1 MMKIKVNR
9 NILWT
14 TLLTDLFVNAGIK
27 YACISPGSRNTPLTF
42 AIASEKK
49 IKSFPI
55 VDERAS
61 AFFALGISKKT
72 ELPVVLVT
80 TSGTATV
87 ELYPAIIEA
96 YQSRI
101 PLIVCTADRPKYLR
115 NTGSNQTINQKNI
128 FRNHISY
135 SVDLSLPKL
144 NKASI
149 KSYLTEVSK
158 AFTVAYNQKRPV
170 HLNFQFEKPFEP
182 DSTTDL
188 IDDHLIIY
196 ASKFSEKLLSQSY
209 AFANDSYKEFNLN
222 SIDLITIGAGK
233 FNSHFIKL
241 IDNFSTRNNIPIF
254 ADANSGLRF
263 SKKKLNNLIV
273 NYEALVRNENLA
285 VKFRPKSVLHFGR
298 NLTSQSLEEF
308 IIKSKAKRFVINE
321 FGDRFDSTK
330 RAKIIKSE
338 PEKFI
343 EQVLQSNINKGSLNS
358 LDYLKSV
365 DKKIE
370 EIKHKIF
377 RKSLNEVKI
386 ILELLKNIPANS
398 NLFIGNSLPVRDL
411 DFFSSVIEKKIN
423 IFQNRGASGID
434 GIIASSLGTAVESK
448 QQTFLVIGDLS
459 FYYDLNSLLI
469 AKQFEIPLKIILINN
484 NGGSIFNYL
493 PISKH
498 KEIFNKYFLTPI
510 SFDVKKISESFGL
523 DYKLVR
529 SLNEFKKSLSDAN
542 KTNSCLILEVR
553 TDSLFTKS
561 LKEKFW
567 ILTNKILSRDN

>member
-1 MMKIKVNR
+1 MKIKVNR

-14 TLLTDLFVNAGIK
+14 TLLKDLFVKAGIK
-27 YACISPGSRNTPLTF
+27 YACISPGSRSTPLTF

-61 AFFALGISKKT
+61 AFFALGIAKSSRS
-72 ELPVVLVT
+72 PVVLVT
-80 TSGTATV
+80 TSGTATA

-128 FRNHISY
+128 FLNHISY

-144 NKASI
+144 SKASL

-158 AFTVAYNQKRPV
+158 ALTVAYNQKRPV

-182 DSTTDL
+182 DSITDS
-188 IDDHLIIY
+188 IDDTLIIY
-196 ASKFSEKLLSQSY
+196 ANKFSEKLLSQTY
-209 AFANDSYKEFNLN
+209 TQANDFYKELNLS
-222 SIDLITIGAGK
+222 SIDLITIGVGK
-233 FNSHFIKL
+233 FDADVVRLLNK
-241 IDNFSTRNNIPIF
+241 FSTNNNIPIF
-254 ADANSGLRF
+254 ADVNSGLRF
-263 SKKKLNNLIV
+263 SKKKLNNLIA
-273 NYEALVRNENLA
+273 NYEAIVRNQSIAE
-285 VKFRPKSVLHFGR
+285 KFRPQSVLHFGR

-321 FGDRFDSTK
+321 FGDRFDSTR

-338 PEKFI
+338 PEEFI
-343 EQVLQSNINKGSLNS
+343 EQVLQSNIKKGSLNI

-365 DKKIE
+365 DKEIE

-377 RKSLNEVKI
+377 RKSLNEVNI
-386 ILELLKNIPANS
+386 ILELLENIPANS
-398 NLFIGNSLPVRDL
+398 NLFIGNSLPIRDL
-411 DFFSSVIEKKIN
+411 DFFSSKIEKEIN

-434 GIIASSLGTAVESK
+434 GIISSSLGIAVVSK

-484 NGGSIFNYL
+484 NGGAIFNYL
-493 PISKH
+493 PISKQKH
-498 KEIFNKYFLTPI
+498 IFRKYFLTPVN
-510 SFDVKKISESFGL
+510 FNVKKISDSFGIS
-523 DYKLVR
+523 YKLVK
-529 SLNEFKKSLSDAN
+529 SLNELKKSLSDAN
-542 KTNSCLILEVR
+542 KTNSCLILEVK

-567 ILTNKILSRDN
+567 NSTNKILSRDN

>member
-1 MMKIKVNR
+1 MKIKVNR

-14 TLLTDLFVNAGIK
+14 TLLTDLFAKTGIK
-27 YACISPGSRNTPLTF
+27 YACISPGSRSTPLTF

-61 AFFALGISKKT
+61 AFFALGLAKSSNT
-72 ELPVVLVT
+72 PVVIVT
-80 TSGTATV
+80 TSGTATA

-96 YQSRI
+96 YQSRT

-115 NTGSNQTINQKNI
+115 NTGANQTINQKNI
-128 FRNHISY
+128 YRNHTSY
-135 SVDLSLPKL
+135 SADLPLPKL

-158 AFTVAYNQKRPV
+158 AVSVAYKQRRPV

-182 DSTTDL
+182 DSTTDF
-188 IDDHLIIY
+188 IDDNLILY
-196 ASKFSEKLLSQSY
+196 ADKFSEKLLLQSY
-209 AFANDSYKEFNLN
+209 AHQYNFYKEFNLN
-222 SIDLITIGAGK
+222 SIELFTIGAGK
-233 FNSHFIKL
+233 FNSGFIKL
-241 IDNFSTRNNIPIF
+241 LDKCSTKYNIPIF

-263 SKKKLNNLIV
+263 SNKKLKNLIT
-273 NYEALVRNENLA
+273 NYEALVRNESLA
-285 VKFRPKSVLHFGR
+285 LKFRPKSVIHFGR
-298 NLTSQSLEEF
+298 NIASQSLEEF
-308 IIKSKAKRFVINE
+308 IVKSKAKRFVINE

-330 RAKIIKSE
+330 RAKIILSE
-338 PEKFI
+338 PEGFI
-343 EQVLQSNINKGSLNS
+343 AHVLQSNINKSSLKN

-370 EIKHKIF
+370 EIKYRIF
-377 RKSLNEVKI
+377 RKSLNELNI
-386 ILELLKNIPANS
+386 ILELFEIIPENS

-411 DFFSSVIEKKIN
+411 DFFSSAIEKDVN

-434 GIIASSLGTAVESK
+434 GIISTSLGIAKGSK
-448 QQTFLVIGDLS
+448 QHTYLVIGDLS
-459 FYYDLNSLLI
+459 FYYDLNSLLL
-469 AKQFEIPLKIILINN
+469 AKQFKIPLKIILINN
-484 NGGSIFNYL
+484 NGGAIFNYL

-498 KEIFNKYFLTPI
+498 KEIFKKYFLTPI
-510 SFDVKKISESFGL
+510 SFDVKKISESFGI
-523 DYKLVR
+523 DYKLVK
-529 SLNEFKKSLSDAN
+529 SLKAFKKLLSDSN

-567 ILTNKILSRDN
+567 KLTNKILTRVN

>member
-1 MMKIKVNR
+1 MKIKVNR

-14 TLLTDLFVNAGIK
+14 TLLTDLFVKAGIK

-61 AFFALGISKKT
+61 AFFALGIAKLSNS
-72 ELPVVLVT
+72 PVVLVT
-80 TSGTATV
+80 TSGTATA
-87 ELYPAIIEA
+87 ELFPAIIEA

-101 PLIVCTADRPKYLR
+101 PLIVCTADRPSYLR
-115 NTGSNQTINQKNI
+115 NTGANQTINQKNI
-128 FRNHISY
+128 YKNHIRY
-135 SVDLSLPKL
+135 FTELPLPSVDRKDIHTLLSKTSDAILTATIR
-144 NKASI
+144 NKG
-149 KSYLTEVSK
+149 
-158 AFTVAYNQKRPV
+158 PV

-182 DSTTDL
+182 NSTTDS
-188 IDDHLIIY
+188 IDDNLIMY
-196 ASKFSEKLLSQSY
+196 ANKFSEKLLSQSY
-209 AFANDSYKEFNLN
+209 APANNSYKRFNFN

-233 FNSHFIKL
+233 FDSDFIKL
-241 IDNFSTRNNIPIF
+241 LVKFSTNNNIPIF

-263 SKKKLNNLIV
+263 SNKKLNNLIA

-285 VKFRPKSVLHFGR
+285 MKFRPKSVLHFGR

-338 PEKFI
+338 PEEFI
-343 EQVLQSNINKGSLNS
+343 EQVLQSNINKGSLRT

-370 EIKHKIF
+370 GIKHKIF
-377 RKSLNEVKI
+377 RKSLNEVSI
-386 ILELLKNIPANS
+386 ILELLDNIPANS

-411 DFFSSVIEKKIN
+411 DFFSSAIAKEIN

-434 GIIASSLGTAVESK
+434 GIIATSLGIAVESK

-484 NGGSIFNYL
+484 NGGAIFNYL

-498 KEIFNKYFLTPI
+498 KEIFNKYFLTPVN
-510 SFDVKKISESFGL
+510 FDVKKISESFGIN
-523 DYKLVR
+523 YKLVK

-542 KTNSCLILEVR
+542 RTNYCLILEVR
-553 TDSLFTKS
+553 SDSLFTKS

-567 ILTNKILSRDN
+567 NLTNKILSRDY